1 MLGGSSKVQWDTL
14 PFQPPKPTDDIFVEG
29 GDEAQDP
36 GVLKGFS
43 GKKIHEIP
51 SCFSEFCKLTSC
63 ELQKNMEE
71 ELPETD
77 PENVNPVAWLKQFDI
92 KEIVTSEP
100 SRDSLDGNRCLP
112 SVMEI
117 MYPGHSTWTT
127 NTFSHPLFG
136 SNDEMLHVRKH
147 LEGVLAH
154 SHAVSHHGAQ
164 TSDKLTT

>member
-14 PFQPPKPTDDIFVEG
+14 PFQPLKPTDDIFVEG

-63 ELQKNMEE
+63 EFPKKNMEE

-77 PENVNPVAWLKQFDI
+77 PEDVNPVAWLKQFDI

-100 SRDSLDGNRCLP
+100 SRDSLDGNRWGFANSYGNYVPRSFHMDPQYLQP
-112 SVMEI
+112 SA
-117 MYPGHSTWTT
+117 
-127 NTFSHPLFG
+127 L
-136 SNDEMLHVRKH
+136 R
-147 LEGVLAH
+147 
-154 SHAVSHHGAQ
+154 Q
-164 TSDKLTT
+164 Q

>member
-100 SRDSLDGNRCLP
+100 SRDSLDGNRWGFAISYGNYVPRSFHMDPHLQP
-112 SVMEI
+112 SA
-117 MYPGHSTWTT
+117 
-127 NTFSHPLFG
+127 L
-136 SNDEMLHVRKH
+136 R
-147 LEGVLAH
+147 
-154 SHAVSHHGAQ
+154 Q
-164 TSDKLTT
+164 Q